1 MPLLVA
7 LFGALIAAFA
17 ATGVASPATLLRAV
31 SSFWSDGRGMWI
43 AVVMRLVLGA
53 LLIVAAP
60 DCRFPGAVRVL
71 GFISIAAAVALP
83 LIGTERVNTLVTWW
97 TARPFSF
104 IRAWSL
110 LGVAFGAFLVYAAL

>member
-1 MPLLVA
+1 MSLLVA

-31 SSFWSDGRGMWI
+31 SSVWSDGRGMWI
-43 AVVMRLVLGA
+43 AVVMRLILGA

-71 GFISIAAAVALP
+71 GILSIAAAVALP

-97 TARPFSF
+97 TARPSPF

-110 LGVAFGAFLVYAAL
+110 LGVAFGAFLVYVAL

>member
-17 ATGVASPATLLRAV
+17 ATGVVSPSTLLRAV
-31 SSFWSDGRGMWI
+31 SSVWSDGRGMWF
-43 AVVMRLVLGA
+43 AVAVRLVLGA

-60 DCRFPGAVRVL
+60 DCRFPAAVRVL
-71 GFISIAAAVALP
+71 GIISIAAAGVLP
-83 LIGTERVNTLVTWW
+83 LIGTKRVNTLVSWW
-97 TARPFSF
+97 TARPSSF

-110 LGVAFGAFLVYAAL
+110 FGVAFGAFLVYAAL

>member
-1 MPLLVA
+1 MSLLVA

-31 SSFWSDGRGMWI
+31 SSLWSDGRGMWI

-60 DCRFPGAVRVL
+60 DCRFPETVRVL
-71 GFISIAAAVALP
+71 GIIAIAAAVVLP
-83 LIGTERVNTLVTWW
+83 LIGTERMNTLVAWW
-97 TARPFSF
+97 TARPSSF